1 DAPALRGRVLAE
13 IARTRQSPPRL
24 TRRLPPAPGR
34 WPGWLAAAAC
44 LVLALAGGVTAAH
57 FHGDAERAQAL
68 NRRITAVMS
77 APDARVATA
86 GTRGDGT
93 VTVVSSR
100 SLNKAVVTAA
110 RLGSLPSAKT
120 YQLWF
125 LGAAAPRS
133 AGLLRPSADRP
144 LIASGLGDAR
154 QLGITV
160 EPAGGSPRPTSAPF
174 LTLRLG

>member
-1 DAPALRGRVLAE
+1 MSPRRPGGHRRDAGR
-13 IARTRQSPPRL
+13 R
-24 TRRLPPAPGR
+24 
-34 WPGWLAAAAC
+34 
-44 LVLALAGGVTAAH
+44 
-57 FHGDAERAQAL
+57 HGD
-68 NRRITAVMS
+68 RR
-77 APDARVATA
+77 
-86 GTRGDGT
+86 
-93 VTVVSSR
+93 VVPI
-100 SLNKAVVTAA
+100 LNKAVVTAA